1 MTKTTKDP
9 LVKISKRQNLALQYK
24 LLLTVGAILLSL
36 VLGGILLACLG
47 YNPIEFYTQM
57 LMGNFKNASYL
68 KLMVRALIPLLITS
82 LGVSLAFKM
91 RFWNIGAEGQFIVGA
106 IIAMTFSLLIGDS
119 LPSPL
124 GAIIVVLLGTLGGG
138 LYALFVAVLKVKF
151 NTNET
156 LMTLMLNYVAL
167 YIASYMLKTDF
178 FAIQGQ
184 GVPSFKVIAQSLWL
198 TEINLGKFS
207 FDTAVFIAVAL
218 VIILFVYFKQSKQGY
233 ELNVV
238 GDSPNTAKYAGM
250 KVKWIIVRTM
260 FLSGAIIGMAGALKL
275 CGSSAGHTFSANI
288 TGGVGWTSI
297 IVAWLAKLNP
307 IGIFI
312 ASLLMSILER
322 GCAFARSS
330 LGISES
336 MSDVLQGIILF
347 TVLASD
353 FFINY
358 KLAFR
363 KKRKAQPEAVTE
375 AASDDQTQDAQA
387 SDAIA
392 ETGGATEAASQEVVA
407 EKTQETASESAED
420 VKETSDEKDVVA
432 DEAQQAPQDIG
443 SASEEQKQTEAEETP
458 VVAPEADKIPSD
470 TAADAKDESA
480 SAEETGKTEDKKEEP
495 EKTVKKPAAKKTAAK
510 KPTAKS
516 AGTKTPGTSTEKTAS
531 DVKKTSDAKKSAKK
545 TPAASEKKPA
555 AKKTTV
561 KKTATTSADGVKKTA
576 TKKTVKNGKGGGN
589 NE

>member
-1 MTKTTKDP
+1 MTKTNKDP
-9 LVKISKRQNLALQYK
+9 LIKISKRQNLALGYK
-24 LLLTVGAILLSL
+24 LLLTIGAILLSL

-47 YNPIEFYTQM
+47 YNPVDFYVQM
-57 LMGNFKNASYL
+57 ILGNFKNSSYL
-68 KLMVRALIPLLITS
+68 KLMVRVLIPLLITS

-106 IIAMTFSLLIGDS
+106 LIAMTFSLLIGDS

-124 GAIIVVLLGTLGGG
+124 GAIIIVLLGTLGGG

-151 NTNET
+151 GTNET

-167 YIASYMLKTDF
+167 YIASYTLKTDF
-178 FAIQGQ
+178 YAVQGQ
-184 GVPSFKVIAQSLWL
+184 GVPAFKVIAESLWL
-198 TEINLGKFS
+198 TEINIGKFS
-207 FDTAVFIAVAL
+207 FDTALFVAVAL
-218 VIILFVYFKQSKQGY
+218 VVIMFVYFKQSKQGY

-322 GCAFARSS
+322 GCAFARTS

-358 KLAFR
+358 KVSFR
-363 KKRKAQPEAVTE
+363 KKIKETVAINDTS
-375 AASDDQTQDAQA
+375 SDT
-387 SDAIA
+387 IA
-392 ETGGATEAASQEVVA
+392 ETSPTEKDETASDTVEAEKSDLLNGIAEHSSTDRSEVSETLQEKSEEIDKKSSPSKAIPSSITVPPQGETNHPA
-407 EKTQETASESAED
+407 EKT
-420 VKETSDEKDVVA
+420 VNL
-432 DEAQQAPQDIG
+432 
-443 SASEEQKQTEAEETP
+443 SASEN
-458 VVAPEADKIPSD
+458 
-470 TAADAKDESA
+470 
-480 SAEETGKTEDKKEEP
+480 
-495 EKTVKKPAAKKTAAK
+495 
-510 KPTAKS
+510 
-516 AGTKTPGTSTEKTAS
+516 AGNIKNKTAS
-531 DVKKTSDAKKSAKK
+531 ANKNAKTAKTTESGKTAIKKSVSKTSSSGKTSIVKTVSKSRSVKNTVKKTSSAPKN
-545 TPAASEKKPA
+545 
-555 AKKTTV
+555 
-561 KKTATTSADGVKKTA
+561 
-576 TKKTVKNGKGGGN
+576 KNGKGGN
-589 NE
+589 KNE

>member
-1 MTKTTKDP
+1 MTKTNKDP
-9 LVKISKRQNLALQYK
+9 LIKISKRQNLALGYK
-24 LLLTVGAILLSL
+24 LLLTIGAILLSL

-47 YNPIEFYTQM
+47 YNPVDFYVQM
-57 LMGNFKNASYL
+57 ILGNFKNSSYL
-68 KLMVRALIPLLITS
+68 KLMVRVLIPLLITS

-106 IIAMTFSLLIGDS
+106 LIAMTFSLLIGDS

-124 GAIIVVLLGTLGGG
+124 GAIIIVLLGTLGGG

-151 NTNET
+151 GTNET

-167 YIASYMLKTDF
+167 YISSYTLKTDF
-178 FAIQGQ
+178 YAVQGQ
-184 GVPSFKVIAQSLWL
+184 GVPAFKVIAESLWL
-198 TEINLGKFS
+198 TEINIGKFS
-207 FDTAVFIAVAL
+207 FDTALFVAVAL
-218 VIILFVYFKQSKQGY
+218 VVIMFVYFKQSKQGY

-307 IGIFI
+307 IGILI
-312 ASLLMSILER
+312 ASLLMPILER
-322 GCAFARSS
+322 GCAFARTS

-358 KLAFR
+358 KVSFR
-363 KKRKAQPEAVTE
+363 KKIKETVAINDTS
-375 AASDDQTQDAQA
+375 SDT
-387 SDAIA
+387 IA
-392 ETGGATEAASQEVVA
+392 ETSPTEKDETASDTVEAEKSDLLNGIAEHSSTDRSEVSETLQEKSEEIDKKSSPSKAIPSNITVPPQGETNHPA
-407 EKTQETASESAED
+407 EKT
-420 VKETSDEKDVVA
+420 VNL
-432 DEAQQAPQDIG
+432 
-443 SASEEQKQTEAEETP
+443 SASEN
-458 VVAPEADKIPSD
+458 
-470 TAADAKDESA
+470 
-480 SAEETGKTEDKKEEP
+480 
-495 EKTVKKPAAKKTAAK
+495 
-510 KPTAKS
+510 
-516 AGTKTPGTSTEKTAS
+516 AGNIKNKTAS
-531 DVKKTSDAKKSAKK
+531 ANKNAKTAKTTESGKTAIKKPVSKTSSSGKTSIVKTVSKSRSVKNTVKKTSS
-545 TPAASEKKPA
+545 TPKN
-555 AKKTTV
+555 
-561 KKTATTSADGVKKTA
+561 
-576 TKKTVKNGKGGGN
+576 KNGKGGN
-589 NE
+589 KNE

>member
-1 MTKTTKDP
+1 MTKTNKDP
-9 LVKISKRQNLALQYK
+9 LIKISKRQNLALGYK
-24 LLLTVGAILLSL
+24 LLLTIGAILLSL

-47 YNPIEFYTQM
+47 YNPVDFYVQM
-57 LMGNFKNASYL
+57 ILGNFKNSSYL
-68 KLMVRALIPLLITS
+68 KLMVRVLIPLLITS

-106 IIAMTFSLLIGDS
+106 LIAMTFSLLIGDS

-124 GAIIVVLLGTLGGG
+124 GAIIIVLLGTLGGG

-151 NTNET
+151 GTNET

-167 YIASYMLKTDF
+167 YIASYTLKTDF
-178 FAIQGQ
+178 YAVQGQ
-184 GVPSFKVIAQSLWL
+184 GVPAFKVIAESLWL
-198 TEINLGKFS
+198 TEINIGKFS
-207 FDTAVFIAVAL
+207 FDTALFVAVAL
-218 VIILFVYFKQSKQGY
+218 VVIMFVYFKQSKQGY

-307 IGIFI
+307 IGILI

-322 GCAFARSS
+322 GCAFARTS

-358 KLAFR
+358 KVSFR
-363 KKRKAQPEAVTE
+363 KRIKETVAINDTS
-375 AASDDQTQDAQA
+375 SDT
-387 SDAIA
+387 IA
-392 ETGGATEAASQEVVA
+392 ETSPTEKDETASDTVEAEKSDLLNGIAEHSSTDISEISETLQEKSEEIDKKSSPSKAIPSNITVPPQDETNHPA
-407 EKTQETASESAED
+407 EKTENL
-420 VKETSDEKDVVA
+420 
-432 DEAQQAPQDIG
+432 
-443 SASEEQKQTEAEETP
+443 SASENAGNIKNKTTKANKN
-458 VVAPEADKIPSD
+458 AK
-470 TAADAKDESA
+470 TAKTTSNGKTAIKKSA
-480 SAEETGKTEDKKEEP
+480 SNTSSSGKTSIV
-495 EKTVKKPAAKKTAAK
+495 KTVS
-510 KPTAKS
+510 KS
-516 AGTKTPGTSTEKTAS
+516 RSVKNT
-531 DVKKTSDAKKSAKK
+531 VKKTSS
-545 TPAASEKKPA
+545 TPKN
-555 AKKTTV
+555 
-561 KKTATTSADGVKKTA
+561 
-576 TKKTVKNGKGGGN
+576 KNGKGGN
-589 NE
+589 KNE

>member
-1 MTKTTKDP
+1 MTKTNKDP
-9 LVKISKRQNLALQYK
+9 LIKISKRQNLALGYK
-24 LLLTVGAILLSL
+24 LLLTIGAILLSL

-47 YNPIEFYTQM
+47 YNPVDFYVQM
-57 LMGNFKNASYL
+57 ILGNFKNSSYL
-68 KLMVRALIPLLITS
+68 KLMVRVLIPLLITS

-106 IIAMTFSLLIGDS
+106 LIAMTFSLLIGDS

-124 GAIIVVLLGTLGGG
+124 GAIIIVLLGTLGGG

-151 NTNET
+151 GTNET

-167 YIASYMLKTDF
+167 YIASYTLKTDF
-178 FAIQGQ
+178 YAVQGQ
-184 GVPSFKVIAQSLWL
+184 GVPAFKVIAESLWL
-198 TEINLGKFS
+198 TEINIGKFS
-207 FDTAVFIAVAL
+207 FDTALFVAVAL
-218 VIILFVYFKQSKQGY
+218 VVIMFVYFKQSKQGY

-307 IGIFI
+307 IGILI

-322 GCAFARSS
+322 GCAFARTS

-358 KLAFR
+358 KVSFR
-363 KKRKAQPEAVTE
+363 KKIKETVAINDTSSDTIAETSPTE
-375 AASDDQTQDAQA
+375 KDETASDTVEAEK
-387 SDAIA
+387 SDLLNAIA
-392 ETGGATEAASQEVVA
+392 EQSSTDISEISETLQEKSEEIDKKSSPSKAIPSNITVPPQSETNHPA
-407 EKTQETASESAED
+407 EKTENL
-420 VKETSDEKDVVA
+420 
-432 DEAQQAPQDIG
+432 
-443 SASEEQKQTEAEETP
+443 SASENAGNIKNKTTKANKN
-458 VVAPEADKIPSD
+458 AK
-470 TAADAKDESA
+470 TAKTTSNGKTAIKKSA
-480 SAEETGKTEDKKEEP
+480 SNTSSSGKTSIV
-495 EKTVKKPAAKKTAAK
+495 KTVS
-510 KPTAKS
+510 KS
-516 AGTKTPGTSTEKTAS
+516 RSVKNT
-531 DVKKTSDAKKSAKK
+531 VKKTSS
-545 TPAASEKKPA
+545 TPKN
-555 AKKTTV
+555 
-561 KKTATTSADGVKKTA
+561 
-576 TKKTVKNGKGGGN
+576 KNGKGGN
-589 NE
+589 KNE

>member
-1 MTKTTKDP
+1 MTKTNKDP
-9 LVKISKRQNLALQYK
+9 LIKISKRQNLALRYK

-47 YNPIEFYTQM
+47 YNPVKFYTEM

-68 KLMVRALIPLLITS
+68 KLMIRALIPLLITS

-91 RFWNIGAEGQFIVGA
+91 RFWNIGGEGQFIIGA

-124 GAIIVVLLGTLGGG
+124 GAIVVVILGTLGGG
-138 LYALFVAVLKVKF
+138 LYALFVAVLKVRF

-178 FAIQGQ
+178 FALQGQ
-184 GVPSFKVIAQSLWL
+184 GVPSFKVIAESLWL
-198 TEINLGKFS
+198 TEINIGKFS
-207 FDTAVFIAVAL
+207 FDTALFIAVAL
-218 VIILFVYFKQSKQGY
+218 TIILFVYFRQSKQGY

-250 KVKWIIVRTM
+250 KVNKIVLRTM

-288 TGGVGWTSI
+288 SGGVGWTSI

-307 IGIFI
+307 VGIFV

-322 GCAFARSS
+322 GCSFARTS
-330 LGISES
+330 LGISDA

-358 KLAFR
+358 KVSFR
-363 KKRKAQPEAVTE
+363 KKVKDAVTAQASGDAADDDKNASVTAVQIDDGIQTDSQTMTQSTDVVSDIPAGESTTDISASENPVEANQERPSADDDNVTE
-375 AASDDQTQDAQA
+375 ATTNVSSD
-387 SDAIA
+387 
-392 ETGGATEAASQEVVA
+392 
-407 EKTQETASESAED
+407 ETAQSISEKA
-420 VKETSDEKDVVA
+420 KT
-432 DEAQQAPQDIG
+432 DEAVV
-443 SASEEQKQTEAEETP
+443 EN
-458 VVAPEADKIPSD
+458 VAPEAVNSVEEKAATTKKTTAKKADNAAKTSRSKKSD
-470 TAADAKDESA
+470 D
-480 SAEETGKTEDKKEEP
+480 
-495 EKTVKKPAAKKTAAK
+495 KKTASPKSAKSPAK
-510 KPTAKS
+510 KAETDVKAAASKPS
-516 AGTKTPGTSTEKTAS
+516 TKKTAS
-531 DVKKTSDAKKSAKK
+531 SANKTKS
-545 TPAASEKKPA
+545 TQ
-555 AKKTTV
+555 
-561 KKTATTSADGVKKTA
+561 
-576 TKKTVKNGKGGGN
+576 TKKNGKGGN
-589 NE
+589 DNE

>member
-1 MTKTTKDP
+1 MTKTNKDP
-9 LVKISKRQNLALQYK
+9 LIKISKRQNLALRYK

-47 YNPIEFYTQM
+47 YNPVKFYTEM

-68 KLMVRALIPLLITS
+68 KLMIRALIPLLITS

-91 RFWNIGAEGQFIVGA
+91 RFWNIGGEGQFIIGA

-124 GAIIVVLLGTLGGG
+124 GAIVVVILGTLGGG
-138 LYALFVAVLKVKF
+138 LYALFVAVLKVRF

-178 FAIQGQ
+178 FALQGQ
-184 GVPSFKVIAQSLWL
+184 GVPSFKVIAESLWL
-198 TEINLGKFS
+198 TEINIGKFS
-207 FDTAVFIAVAL
+207 FDTALFIAVAL
-218 VIILFVYFKQSKQGY
+218 TIILFVYFRQSKQGY

-250 KVKWIIVRTM
+250 KVNKIVLRTM

-288 TGGVGWTSI
+288 SGGVGWTSI

-307 IGIFI
+307 VGIFV

-322 GCAFARSS
+322 GCSFARTS
-330 LGISES
+330 LGISDA

-358 KLAFR
+358 KVSFR
-363 KKRKAQPEAVTE
+363 KKVKDAVTAQASGDAADDDKNASVTAVQIDDGIQTDSQTMTQSTDVASDIPAGESTTDISASENPVEANQERPSADDDNVTE
-375 AASDDQTQDAQA
+375 ATTNVS
-387 SDAIA
+387 S
-392 ETGGATEAASQEVVA
+392 G
-407 EKTQETASESAED
+407 ETAQSISEKAKTE
-420 VKETSDEKDVVA
+420 EAVV
-432 DEAQQAPQDIG
+432 EN
-443 SASEEQKQTEAEETP
+443 
-458 VVAPEADKIPSD
+458 VAPEAVNSVEEKAATTKKT
-470 TAADAKDESA
+470 TAKKADNAAKTSR
-480 SAEETGKTEDKKEEP
+480 S
-495 EKTVKKPAAKKTAAK
+495 KKPDDKKTAS
-510 KPTAKS
+510 P
-516 AGTKTPGTSTEKTAS
+516 
-531 DVKKTSDAKKSAKK
+531 KSAKSPAK
-545 TPAASEKKPA
+545 KAETDVKAAASKP
-555 AKKTTV
+555 
-561 KKTATTSADGVKKTA
+561 A
-576 TKKTVKNGKGGGN
+576 TKKTASSANKTKSTQTKKNGKGGN
-589 NE
+589 DNE

>member
-1 MTKTTKDP
+1 MTKTNKDP
-9 LVKISKRQNLALQYK
+9 LIKISKRQNLALGYK
-24 LLLTVGAILLSL
+24 LLLTIGAILLSL

-47 YNPIEFYTQM
+47 YNPVDFYIQM
-57 LMGNFKNASYL
+57 ILGNFKNSSYL
-68 KLMVRALIPLLITS
+68 KLMVRVLIPLLITS

-106 IIAMTFSLLIGDS
+106 LIAMTFSLLIGDS

-124 GAIIVVLLGTLGGG
+124 GAIIIVLLGTLGGG

-151 NTNET
+151 GTNET

-167 YIASYMLKTDF
+167 YIASYTLKTDF
-178 FAIQGQ
+178 YAVQGQ
-184 GVPSFKVIAQSLWL
+184 GVPAFKVIAESLWL
-198 TEINLGKFS
+198 TEINIGKFS
-207 FDTAVFIAVAL
+207 FDTALFVAVAL
-218 VIILFVYFKQSKQGY
+218 VVITFVYFKQSKQGY

-307 IGIFI
+307 IGILI

-322 GCAFARSS
+322 GCAFARTS

-358 KLAFR
+358 KVSFR
-363 KKRKAQPEAVTE
+363 KKIKETVAINDTSSDTIAETSPTE
-375 AASDDQTQDAQA
+375 KDETASDTVEAEK
-387 SDAIA
+387 SDLLNAIA
-392 ETGGATEAASQEVVA
+392 EQSSTDISEISETLQEKSEEIDKKFSPSEATPSNITVPPQDETNHPT
-407 EKTQETASESAED
+407 EKTENL
-420 VKETSDEKDVVA
+420 
-432 DEAQQAPQDIG
+432 
-443 SASEEQKQTEAEETP
+443 SASEN
-458 VVAPEADKIPSD
+458 
-470 TAADAKDESA
+470 
-480 SAEETGKTEDKKEEP
+480 
-495 EKTVKKPAAKKTAAK
+495 
-510 KPTAKS
+510 
-516 AGTKTPGTSTEKTAS
+516 AGNIKNKTAS
-531 DVKKTSDAKKSAKK
+531 ANKNAKTAKTTSNGKTAIKKSVSKTSSSGKTSTAKTVSKSRSVKNTVKKTSGSPKN
-545 TPAASEKKPA
+545 
-555 AKKTTV
+555 
-561 KKTATTSADGVKKTA
+561 
-576 TKKTVKNGKGGGN
+576 KNGKGGN
-589 NE
+589 KNE

>member
-1 MTKTTKDP
+1 MTKTNKDP
-9 LVKISKRQNLALQYK
+9 LIKISKRQNLALGYK
-24 LLLTVGAILLSL
+24 LLLTIGAILLSL

-47 YNPIEFYTQM
+47 YNPVDFYVQM
-57 LMGNFKNASYL
+57 ILGNFKNSSYL
-68 KLMVRALIPLLITS
+68 KLMVRVLIPLLITS

-106 IIAMTFSLLIGDS
+106 LIAMTFSLLIGDS

-124 GAIIVVLLGTLGGG
+124 GAIIIVLLGTLGGG

-151 NTNET
+151 GTNET

-167 YIASYMLKTDF
+167 YIASYTLKTDF
-178 FAIQGQ
+178 YAVQGQ
-184 GVPSFKVIAQSLWL
+184 GVPAFKVIAESLWL
-198 TEINLGKFS
+198 TEINIGKFS
-207 FDTAVFIAVAL
+207 FDTALFVAVAL
-218 VIILFVYFKQSKQGY
+218 VVIMFVYFKQSKQGY

-307 IGIFI
+307 IGILI

-322 GCAFARSS
+322 GCAFARTS

-358 KLAFR
+358 KVSFR
-363 KKRKAQPEAVTE
+363 KKIKETVAINDTS
-375 AASDDQTQDAQA
+375 SDT
-387 SDAIA
+387 IA
-392 ETGGATEAASQEVVA
+392 ETSPTEKDETASDTVEAEKSDLLNGIAEHSSTDISEISETLQEKSEEIDKKSSPSKAIPSNITVPPQDETNHTA
-407 EKTQETASESAED
+407 EKT
-420 VKETSDEKDVVA
+420 VNL
-432 DEAQQAPQDIG
+432 
-443 SASEEQKQTEAEETP
+443 SASENAGNIKNKTTNANKN
-458 VVAPEADKIPSD
+458 AK
-470 TAADAKDESA
+470 TAKTTSNGKTAIKKSA
-480 SAEETGKTEDKKEEP
+480 SKTSSSGKTSIV
-495 EKTVKKPAAKKTAAK
+495 KTVS
-510 KPTAKS
+510 KS
-516 AGTKTPGTSTEKTAS
+516 RSVKNT
-531 DVKKTSDAKKSAKK
+531 VKKTSS
-545 TPAASEKKPA
+545 TPKN
-555 AKKTTV
+555 
-561 KKTATTSADGVKKTA
+561 
-576 TKKTVKNGKGGGN
+576 KNGKGGN
-589 NE
+589 KNE

>member
-1 MTKTTKDP
+1 MTKTNKDP
-9 LVKISKRQNLALQYK
+9 LIKISKRQNLALGYK
-24 LLLTVGAILLSL
+24 LLLTIGAILLSL

-47 YNPIEFYTQM
+47 YNPVDFYVQM
-57 LMGNFKNASYL
+57 ILGNFKNSSYL
-68 KLMVRALIPLLITS
+68 KLMVRVLIPLLITS

-106 IIAMTFSLLIGDS
+106 LIAMTFSLLIGDS

-124 GAIIVVLLGTLGGG
+124 GAIIIVLLGTLGGG

-151 NTNET
+151 GTNET

-167 YIASYMLKTDF
+167 YIASYTLKTDF
-178 FAIQGQ
+178 YAVQGQ
-184 GVPSFKVIAQSLWL
+184 GVPAFKVIAESLWL
-198 TEINLGKFS
+198 TEINIGKFS
-207 FDTAVFIAVAL
+207 FDTALFVAVAL
-218 VIILFVYFKQSKQGY
+218 VVIMFVYFKQSKQGY

-307 IGIFI
+307 IGILI

-322 GCAFARSS
+322 GCAFARTS

-358 KLAFR
+358 KVSFR
-363 KKRKAQPEAVTE
+363 KKIKETVAINDTS
-375 AASDDQTQDAQA
+375 SDT
-387 SDAIA
+387 IA
-392 ETGGATEAASQEVVA
+392 ETSPTEKDETASDTVEAEKSDLLNGIAEHSSTDRSEVSETLQEKSEEIDKKSSPSKAIPSNITVPPQGETNHPA
-407 EKTQETASESAED
+407 EKT
-420 VKETSDEKDVVA
+420 VNL
-432 DEAQQAPQDIG
+432 
-443 SASEEQKQTEAEETP
+443 SASEN
-458 VVAPEADKIPSD
+458 
-470 TAADAKDESA
+470 
-480 SAEETGKTEDKKEEP
+480 
-495 EKTVKKPAAKKTAAK
+495 
-510 KPTAKS
+510 
-516 AGTKTPGTSTEKTAS
+516 AGNIKNKTAS
-531 DVKKTSDAKKSAKK
+531 ANKNAKTAKTTESGKTAIKKSVSKTSSSGKTSIVKTVSKSRSVKNTVKKTSS
-545 TPAASEKKPA
+545 TPKN
-555 AKKTTV
+555 
-561 KKTATTSADGVKKTA
+561 
-576 TKKTVKNGKGGGN
+576 KNGKGGN
-589 NE
+589 KNE

>member
-1 MTKTTKDP
+1 MTKTNKDP
-9 LVKISKRQNLALQYK
+9 LIKISKRQNLALRYK

-47 YNPIEFYTQM
+47 YNPVKFYTEM

-68 KLMVRALIPLLITS
+68 KLMIRALIPLLITS

-91 RFWNIGAEGQFIVGA
+91 RFWNIGGEGQFIIGA

-124 GAIIVVLLGTLGGG
+124 GAIVVVILGTLGGG
-138 LYALFVAVLKVKF
+138 LYALFVAVLKVRF

-178 FAIQGQ
+178 FALQGQ
-184 GVPSFKVIAQSLWL
+184 GVPSFKVIAESLWL
-198 TEINLGKFS
+198 TEINIGKFS
-207 FDTAVFIAVAL
+207 FDTALFIAVAL
-218 VIILFVYFKQSKQGY
+218 TIILFVYFRQSKQGY

-250 KVKWIIVRTM
+250 KVNKIVLRTM

-288 TGGVGWTSI
+288 SGGVGWTSI

-307 IGIFI
+307 VGIFV

-322 GCAFARSS
+322 GCSFARTS
-330 LGISES
+330 LGISDA

-358 KLAFR
+358 KVSFR
-363 KKRKAQPEAVTE
+363 KKVKDAVTAQASGDAADDDKNASVTAVQIDDGIQTDSQTMTQSTDVASDIPAGESTTDISASENPVEANQERPSADDDNVTE
-375 AASDDQTQDAQA
+375 ATTNVS
-387 SDAIA
+387 S
-392 ETGGATEAASQEVVA
+392 G
-407 EKTQETASESAED
+407 ETAQSISEKAKTE
-420 VKETSDEKDVVA
+420 EAVV
-432 DEAQQAPQDIG
+432 EN
-443 SASEEQKQTEAEETP
+443 
-458 VVAPEADKIPSD
+458 VAPEAVNSVEEKAATKKKT
-470 TAADAKDESA
+470 TAKKAGNAAKTSR
-480 SAEETGKTEDKKEEP
+480 S
-495 EKTVKKPAAKKTAAK
+495 KKPDNKKTAS
-510 KPTAKS
+510 P
-516 AGTKTPGTSTEKTAS
+516 
-531 DVKKTSDAKKSAKK
+531 KSAKSPAK
-545 TPAASEKKPA
+545 KAETDVKAAASKP
-555 AKKTTV
+555 
-561 KKTATTSADGVKKTA
+561 A
-576 TKKTVKNGKGGGN
+576 TKKTASSANKTKSTQTKKNGKGGN
-589 NE
+589 DNE

>member
-1 MTKTTKDP
+1 MTKTNKDP
-9 LVKISKRQNLALQYK
+9 LIKISKRQNLALGYK
-24 LLLTVGAILLSL
+24 LLLTIGAILLSL

-47 YNPIEFYTQM
+47 YNPVDFYVQM
-57 LMGNFKNASYL
+57 ILGNFKNSSYL
-68 KLMVRALIPLLITS
+68 KLMVRVLIPLLITS

-106 IIAMTFSLLIGDS
+106 LIAMTFSLLIGDS

-124 GAIIVVLLGTLGGG
+124 GAIIIVLLGTLGGG

-151 NTNET
+151 GTNET

-167 YIASYMLKTDF
+167 YIASYTLKTDF
-178 FAIQGQ
+178 YAVQGQ
-184 GVPSFKVIAQSLWL
+184 GVPAFKVIAESLWL
-198 TEINLGKFS
+198 TEINIGKFS
-207 FDTAVFIAVAL
+207 FDTALFVAVAL
-218 VIILFVYFKQSKQGY
+218 VVIMFVYFKQSKQGY

-307 IGIFI
+307 IGILI

-322 GCAFARSS
+322 GCAFARTS

-358 KLAFR
+358 KVSFR
-363 KKRKAQPEAVTE
+363 KKIKETVAINDTS
-375 AASDDQTQDAQA
+375 SDT
-387 SDAIA
+387 IA
-392 ETGGATEAASQEVVA
+392 ETSPTEKDETASDTVEAEKSDLLNGIAEHSSTDRSEVSETLQEKSEEIDKKSSPSKATPSNITVPPQDETNHTA
-407 EKTQETASESAED
+407 EKTENL
-420 VKETSDEKDVVA
+420 
-432 DEAQQAPQDIG
+432 
-443 SASEEQKQTEAEETP
+443 SASENAGNIKNKTTNANKNAKAAKTTSNG
-458 VVAPEADKIPSD
+458 K
-470 TAADAKDESA
+470 TAIKKSA
-480 SAEETGKTEDKKEEP
+480 SKTSSSGKTSIV
-495 EKTVKKPAAKKTAAK
+495 KTVS
-510 KPTAKS
+510 KS
-516 AGTKTPGTSTEKTAS
+516 RSVKNT
-531 DVKKTSDAKKSAKK
+531 VKKTSS
-545 TPAASEKKPA
+545 TPKN
-555 AKKTTV
+555 
-561 KKTATTSADGVKKTA
+561 
-576 TKKTVKNGKGGGN
+576 KNGKGGN
-589 NE
+589 KNE

>member
-1 MTKTTKDP
+1 MTKTNKDP
-9 LVKISKRQNLALQYK
+9 LIKISKRQNLALRYK

-47 YNPIEFYTQM
+47 YNPVKFYTEM

-68 KLMVRALIPLLITS
+68 KLMIRALIPLLITS

-91 RFWNIGAEGQFIVGA
+91 RFWNIGGEGQFIIGA

-124 GAIIVVLLGTLGGG
+124 GAIVVVILGTLGGG
-138 LYALFVAVLKVKF
+138 LYALFVAVLKVRF

-178 FAIQGQ
+178 FALQGQ
-184 GVPSFKVIAQSLWL
+184 GVPSFKVIAESLWL
-198 TEINLGKFS
+198 TEINIGKFS
-207 FDTAVFIAVAL
+207 FDTALFIAVAL
-218 VIILFVYFKQSKQGY
+218 TIILFVYFRQSKQGY

-238 GDSPNTAKYAGM
+238 GDSTNTAKYAGM
-250 KVKWIIVRTM
+250 KVNKIVLRTM

-288 TGGVGWTSI
+288 SGGVGWTSI

-307 IGIFI
+307 VGIFV

-322 GCAFARSS
+322 GCSFARTS
-330 LGISES
+330 LGISDA

-358 KLAFR
+358 KVSFR
-363 KKRKAQPEAVTE
+363 KKVKDAVTAQASGDAADDDKNASVTAVQIDNGIQTDSQTMTQSTDVVSDIPAGESTTDISASENPVEANQERPSADDNNVTE
-375 AASDDQTQDAQA
+375 ATTNVS
-387 SDAIA
+387 S
-392 ETGGATEAASQEVVA
+392 G
-407 EKTQETASESAED
+407 ETAQSISEKAKTE
-420 VKETSDEKDVVA
+420 EAVV
-432 DEAQQAPQDIG
+432 EN
-443 SASEEQKQTEAEETP
+443 
-458 VVAPEADKIPSD
+458 VAPEAVNSVEEKAATTKKT
-470 TAADAKDESA
+470 TAKKAGNAAKTSR
-480 SAEETGKTEDKKEEP
+480 S
-495 EKTVKKPAAKKTAAK
+495 KKPDDKKTAS
-510 KPTAKS
+510 P
-516 AGTKTPGTSTEKTAS
+516 
-531 DVKKTSDAKKSAKK
+531 KSAKSPAK
-545 TPAASEKKPA
+545 KAETDVKAAASKP
-555 AKKTTV
+555 
-561 KKTATTSADGVKKTA
+561 A
-576 TKKTVKNGKGGGN
+576 TKKTASSANKTKSTQTKKNGKGGN
-589 NE
+589 DNE

>member
-1 MTKTTKDP
+1 MTKTNKDP
-9 LVKISKRQNLALQYK
+9 LIKISKRQNLALRYK

-47 YNPIEFYTQM
+47 YNPVKFYTEM

-68 KLMVRALIPLLITS
+68 KLMIRALIPLLITS

-91 RFWNIGAEGQFIVGA
+91 RFWNIGAEGQFIIGA

-124 GAIIVVLLGTLGGG
+124 GAIVVVILGTLGGG

-184 GVPSFKVIAQSLWL
+184 GVPAFKVIAESLWL
-198 TEINLGKFS
+198 TEINIGKFS
-207 FDTAVFIAVAL
+207 FDTALFIAVAL
-218 VIILFVYFKQSKQGY
+218 TIILFVYFRQSKQGY

-250 KVKWIIVRTM
+250 KVNKIIVRTM

-307 IGIFI
+307 VGIFV

-322 GCAFARSS
+322 GCSFARTS
-330 LGISES
+330 LGISDA

-358 KLAFR
+358 KVSFR
-363 KKRKAQPEAVTE
+363 KKVAAAAQPEGAGSDAKVTEDKTPGEDLKGPSETTDVLIPDVAVTAVSGEPVPAVSEEPSSE
-375 AASDDQTQDAQA
+375 AVEAPLSGEDTAEDSIGGEGQA
-387 SDAIA
+387 
-392 ETGGATEAASQEVVA
+392 
-407 EKTQETASESAED
+407 ESAEAG
-420 VKETSDEKDVVA
+420 KAEETIPSTDNDKA
-432 DEAQQAPQDIG
+432 
-443 SASEEQKQTEAEETP
+443 EAEETQP
-458 VVAPEADKIPSD
+458 VVQNAAPEADKPSD
-470 TAADAKDESA
+470 E
-480 SAEETGKTEDKKEEP
+480 
-495 EKTVKKPAAKKTAAK
+495 KPAPKNALPG
-510 KPTAKS
+510 PT
-516 AGTKTPGTSTEKTAS
+516 PQ
-531 DVKKTSDAKKSAKK
+531 
-545 TPAASEKKPA
+545 KPA
-555 AKKTTV
+555 RQKSQRRIQPLQRKRRRQ
-561 KKTATTSADGVKKTA
+561 TSLQKRKQSLRQRL
-576 TKKTVKNGKGGGN
+576 
-589 NE
+589 

>member
-1 MTKTTKDP
+1 MTKTNKDP
-9 LVKISKRQNLALQYK
+9 LIKISKRQNLALGYK
-24 LLLTVGAILLSL
+24 LLLTIGAILLSL

-47 YNPIEFYTQM
+47 YNPVDFYVQM
-57 LMGNFKNASYL
+57 ILGNFKNASYL
-68 KLMVRALIPLLITS
+68 KLMVRVLIPLLITS

-106 IIAMTFSLLIGDS
+106 LIAMTFSLLIGDS

-124 GAIIVVLLGTLGGG
+124 GAIIIVLLGTLGGG

-151 NTNET
+151 GTNET

-167 YIASYMLKTDF
+167 YIASYTLKTDF
-178 FAIQGQ
+178 YAVQGQ
-184 GVPSFKVIAQSLWL
+184 GVPAFKVIAESLWL
-198 TEINLGKFS
+198 TEINIGKFS
-207 FDTAVFIAVAL
+207 FDTALFVAVAL
-218 VIILFVYFKQSKQGY
+218 VVIMFVYFKQSKQGY

-307 IGIFI
+307 IGILI

-322 GCAFARSS
+322 GCAFARTS

-358 KLAFR
+358 KVSFR
-363 KKRKAQPEAVTE
+363 KKIKETVAINDTS
-375 AASDDQTQDAQA
+375 SDT
-387 SDAIA
+387 IA
-392 ETGGATEAASQEVVA
+392 ETSPTEKDETASDTVEAEKSDLLNGIAEHSSTDRSEVSETLQEKSEEIDKKSSPSKAIPSSITVPPQGETNHPA
-407 EKTQETASESAED
+407 EKT
-420 VKETSDEKDVVA
+420 VNL
-432 DEAQQAPQDIG
+432 
-443 SASEEQKQTEAEETP
+443 SASEN
-458 VVAPEADKIPSD
+458 
-470 TAADAKDESA
+470 
-480 SAEETGKTEDKKEEP
+480 
-495 EKTVKKPAAKKTAAK
+495 
-510 KPTAKS
+510 
-516 AGTKTPGTSTEKTAS
+516 AGNIKNKTAS
-531 DVKKTSDAKKSAKK
+531 ANKNAKTAKTTESGKTAIKKSVSKTSSSGKTSIVKTVSKSRSVKNTVKKTSS
-545 TPAASEKKPA
+545 TPKN
-555 AKKTTV
+555 
-561 KKTATTSADGVKKTA
+561 
-576 TKKTVKNGKGGGN
+576 KNGKGGN
-589 NE
+589 KNE

>member
-1 MTKTTKDP
+1 MTKTNKDP
-9 LVKISKRQNLALQYK
+9 LIKISKRQNLALGYK
-24 LLLTVGAILLSL
+24 LLLTIGAILLSL

-47 YNPIEFYTQM
+47 YNPVDFYVQM
-57 LMGNFKNASYL
+57 ILGNFKNSSYL
-68 KLMVRALIPLLITS
+68 KLMVRVLIPLLITS

-106 IIAMTFSLLIGDS
+106 LIAMTFSLLIGDS

-124 GAIIVVLLGTLGGG
+124 GAIIIVLLGTLGGG

-151 NTNET
+151 GTNET

-167 YIASYMLKTDF
+167 YIASYTLKTDF
-178 FAIQGQ
+178 YAVQGQ
-184 GVPSFKVIAQSLWL
+184 GVPAFKVIAESLWL
-198 TEINLGKFS
+198 TEINIGKFS
-207 FDTAVFIAVAL
+207 FDTALFVAVAL
-218 VIILFVYFKQSKQGY
+218 VVIMFVYFKQSKQGY

-322 GCAFARSS
+322 GCAFARTS

-358 KLAFR
+358 KVSFR
-363 KKRKAQPEAVTE
+363 KKIKETVAINDTS
-375 AASDDQTQDAQA
+375 SDT
-387 SDAIA
+387 IA
-392 ETGGATEAASQEVVA
+392 ETSPTEKDETASDTVEAEKSDLLNGIAEHSSTDRSEVSETLQEKSEEIDKKSSPSKAIPSNITVPPQGETNHPA
-407 EKTQETASESAED
+407 EKT
-420 VKETSDEKDVVA
+420 VNL
-432 DEAQQAPQDIG
+432 
-443 SASEEQKQTEAEETP
+443 SASEN
-458 VVAPEADKIPSD
+458 
-470 TAADAKDESA
+470 
-480 SAEETGKTEDKKEEP
+480 
-495 EKTVKKPAAKKTAAK
+495 
-510 KPTAKS
+510 
-516 AGTKTPGTSTEKTAS
+516 AGNIKNKTAS
-531 DVKKTSDAKKSAKK
+531 ANKNAKTAKTTESGKTAIKKSVSKTSSSGKTSIVKTVSKSRSVKNTVKKTSSAPKN
-545 TPAASEKKPA
+545 
-555 AKKTTV
+555 
-561 KKTATTSADGVKKTA
+561 
-576 TKKTVKNGKGGGN
+576 KNGKGGN
-589 NE
+589 KNE

>member
-1 MTKTTKDP
+1 MTKTNKDP
-9 LVKISKRQNLALQYK
+9 LIKISKRQNLALRYK

-47 YNPIEFYTQM
+47 YNPVKFYTEM

-68 KLMVRALIPLLITS
+68 KLMIRALIPLLITS

-91 RFWNIGAEGQFIVGA
+91 RFWNIGGEGQFIIGA

-124 GAIIVVLLGTLGGG
+124 GAIVVVILGTLGGG
-138 LYALFVAVLKVKF
+138 LYALFVAVLKVRF

-178 FAIQGQ
+178 FALQGQ
-184 GVPSFKVIAQSLWL
+184 GVPSFKVIAESLWL
-198 TEINLGKFS
+198 TEINIGKFS
-207 FDTAVFIAVAL
+207 FDTALFIAVAL
-218 VIILFVYFKQSKQGY
+218 TIILFVYFRQSKQGY

-250 KVKWIIVRTM
+250 KVNKIVLRTM

-288 TGGVGWTSI
+288 SGGVGWTSI

-307 IGIFI
+307 VGIFV

-322 GCAFARSS
+322 GCSFARTS
-330 LGISES
+330 LGISDA

-358 KLAFR
+358 KVSFR
-363 KKRKAQPEAVTE
+363 KKVKDAVTAQASGDAADDDKNASVTAVQIDDGIQTDSQTMTQSTDVASDIPAGESTTDISASENPVEANQERPSADDDNVTE
-375 AASDDQTQDAQA
+375 ATTNVS
-387 SDAIA
+387 S
-392 ETGGATEAASQEVVA
+392 G
-407 EKTQETASESAED
+407 ETAQSISEKAKTE
-420 VKETSDEKDVVA
+420 EAVV
-432 DEAQQAPQDIG
+432 EN
-443 SASEEQKQTEAEETP
+443 
-458 VVAPEADKIPSD
+458 VAPEAVNSVEEKAATTKKT
-470 TAADAKDESA
+470 TAKKADNAAKTSR
-480 SAEETGKTEDKKEEP
+480 S
-495 EKTVKKPAAKKTAAK
+495 KKPDDKKTASPKSAKSPAK
-510 KPTAKS
+510 KAETDVKAAASKPS
-516 AGTKTPGTSTEKTAS
+516 TKKTAS
-531 DVKKTSDAKKSAKK
+531 SANKTKS
-545 TPAASEKKPA
+545 TQ
-555 AKKTTV
+555 
-561 KKTATTSADGVKKTA
+561 
-576 TKKTVKNGKGGGN
+576 TKKNGKGGN
-589 NE
+589 DNE

>member
-1 MTKTTKDP
+1 MTKTNKDP
-9 LVKISKRQNLALQYK
+9 LIKISKRQNLALRYK

-47 YNPIEFYTQM
+47 YNPVKFYTEM

-68 KLMVRALIPLLITS
+68 KLMIRALIPLLITS

-91 RFWNIGAEGQFIVGA
+91 RFWNIGGEGQFIIGA

-124 GAIIVVLLGTLGGG
+124 GAIVVVILGTLGGG
-138 LYALFVAVLKVKF
+138 LYALFVAVLKVRF

-178 FAIQGQ
+178 FALQGQ
-184 GVPSFKVIAQSLWL
+184 GVPSFKVIAESLWL
-198 TEINLGKFS
+198 TEINIGKFS
-207 FDTAVFIAVAL
+207 FDTALFIAVAL
-218 VIILFVYFKQSKQGY
+218 TIILFVYFRQSKQGY

-250 KVKWIIVRTM
+250 KVNKIVLRTM

-288 TGGVGWTSI
+288 SGGVGWTSI

-307 IGIFI
+307 VGIFV

-322 GCAFARSS
+322 GCSFARTS
-330 LGISES
+330 LGISDA

-358 KLAFR
+358 KVSFR
-363 KKRKAQPEAVTE
+363 KKVKDAVTAQASGDAADDDKNASVTAVQIDDGIQTDSQTMTQSTDVASDIPAGESTTDISASEDPVEANQESPSADDDNVTE
-375 AASDDQTQDAQA
+375 ATANVPS
-387 SDAIA
+387 
-392 ETGGATEAASQEVVA
+392 G
-407 EKTQETASESAED
+407 ETAQSISEKAKTE
-420 VKETSDEKDVVA
+420 EAVV
-432 DEAQQAPQDIG
+432 EN
-443 SASEEQKQTEAEETP
+443 
-458 VVAPEADKIPSD
+458 VAPEAVNSVEEKAATTKKTSAKKADNAAKTSRSKKSD
-470 TAADAKDESA
+470 D
-480 SAEETGKTEDKKEEP
+480 
-495 EKTVKKPAAKKTAAK
+495 KKTAS
-510 KPTAKS
+510 P
-516 AGTKTPGTSTEKTAS
+516 
-531 DVKKTSDAKKSAKK
+531 KSAKS
-545 TPAASEKKPA
+545 P
-555 AKKTTV
+555 AKKVETDV
-561 KKTATTSADGVKKTA
+561 KAIASKPA
-576 TKKTVKNGKGGGN
+576 TKKTASSANKTKSTQTKKNGKGGNN

>member
-1 MTKTTKDP
+1 MTKTNKDP
-9 LVKISKRQNLALQYK
+9 LIKISKRQNLALGYK
-24 LLLTVGAILLSL
+24 LLLTIGAILLSL

-47 YNPIEFYTQM
+47 YNPVDFYVQM
-57 LMGNFKNASYL
+57 ILGNFKNSSYL
-68 KLMVRALIPLLITS
+68 KLMVRVLIPLLITS

-106 IIAMTFSLLIGDS
+106 LIAMTFSLLIGDS

-124 GAIIVVLLGTLGGG
+124 GSIIIVLLGTLGGG

-151 NTNET
+151 GTNET

-167 YIASYMLKTDF
+167 YIASYTLKTDF
-178 FAIQGQ
+178 YAVQGQ
-184 GVPSFKVIAQSLWL
+184 GVPAFKVIAESLWL
-198 TEINLGKFS
+198 TEINIGKFS
-207 FDTAVFIAVAL
+207 FDTALFVAVAL
-218 VIILFVYFKQSKQGY
+218 VVIMFVYFKQSKQGY

-307 IGIFI
+307 IGILI

-322 GCAFARSS
+322 GCAFARTS

-358 KLAFR
+358 KVSFR
-363 KKRKAQPEAVTE
+363 KKIKETVAINDTS
-375 AASDDQTQDAQA
+375 SDT
-387 SDAIA
+387 IA
-392 ETGGATEAASQEVVA
+392 ETSPTEKDETASDTVEAEKSDLLNGIAEHSSTDRSEVSETLQEKSEEIDKKSSPSKAIPSNITVPPQGETNHPA
-407 EKTQETASESAED
+407 EKT
-420 VKETSDEKDVVA
+420 VNL
-432 DEAQQAPQDIG
+432 
-443 SASEEQKQTEAEETP
+443 SASENAGNIKNKTANANKNAKTAKTTE
-458 VVAPEADKIPSD
+458 S
-470 TAADAKDESA
+470 
-480 SAEETGKTEDKKEEP
+480 GKTAIKKSVSKTSSSGKTSIV
-495 EKTVKKPAAKKTAAK
+495 KTVS
-510 KPTAKS
+510 KS
-516 AGTKTPGTSTEKTAS
+516 RSVKNT
-531 DVKKTSDAKKSAKK
+531 VKKTSSTQKN
-545 TPAASEKKPA
+545 
-555 AKKTTV
+555 
-561 KKTATTSADGVKKTA
+561 
-576 TKKTVKNGKGGGN
+576 KNGKGGN
-589 NE
+589 KNE

>member
-1 MTKTTKDP
+1 MTKTNKDP
-9 LVKISKRQNLALQYK
+9 LIKISKRQNLALGYK
-24 LLLTVGAILLSL
+24 LLLTIGAILLSL

-47 YNPIEFYTQM
+47 YNPVDFYVQM
-57 LMGNFKNASYL
+57 ILGNFKNSSYL
-68 KLMVRALIPLLITS
+68 KLMVRVLIPLLITS

-106 IIAMTFSLLIGDS
+106 LIAMTFSLLIGDS

-124 GAIIVVLLGTLGGG
+124 GAIIIVLLGTLGGG

-151 NTNET
+151 GTNET

-167 YIASYMLKTDF
+167 YIASYTLKTDF
-178 FAIQGQ
+178 YAVQGQ
-184 GVPSFKVIAQSLWL
+184 GVPAFKVIAESLWL
-198 TEINLGKFS
+198 TEINIGKFS
-207 FDTAVFIAVAL
+207 FDTALFVAVAL
-218 VIILFVYFKQSKQGY
+218 VVIMFVYFKQSKQGY

-307 IGIFI
+307 IGILI

-322 GCAFARSS
+322 GCAFARTS

-358 KLAFR
+358 KVSFR
-363 KKRKAQPEAVTE
+363 KKIKETVAINDTSSDTITE
-375 AASDDQTQDAQA
+375 TSPTEKDETASDTVEAEK
-387 SDAIA
+387 SDLLNGIA
-392 ETGGATEAASQEVVA
+392 EHSSTDRSEVSETLQEKSEEIDKKSSPSKAIPSNITVPPQGETNHPA
-407 EKTQETASESAED
+407 EKT
-420 VKETSDEKDVVA
+420 VNL
-432 DEAQQAPQDIG
+432 
-443 SASEEQKQTEAEETP
+443 SASEN
-458 VVAPEADKIPSD
+458 
-470 TAADAKDESA
+470 
-480 SAEETGKTEDKKEEP
+480 
-495 EKTVKKPAAKKTAAK
+495 
-510 KPTAKS
+510 
-516 AGTKTPGTSTEKTAS
+516 AGNIKNKTAS
-531 DVKKTSDAKKSAKK
+531 ANKNAKTAKTTESGKTAIKKSVSKTSSSGKTSIVKTVSKSRSVKNTVKKTSS
-545 TPAASEKKPA
+545 TPKN
-555 AKKTTV
+555 
-561 KKTATTSADGVKKTA
+561 
-576 TKKTVKNGKGGGN
+576 KNGKGGN
-589 NE
+589 KNE

>member
-1 MTKTTKDP
+1 MTKINKDP
-9 LVKISKRQNLALQYK
+9 LIKISKRQNLALGYK
-24 LLLTVGAILLSL
+24 LLLTIGAILLSL

-47 YNPIEFYTQM
+47 YNPVDFYVQM
-57 LMGNFKNASYL
+57 ILGNFKNSSYL
-68 KLMVRALIPLLITS
+68 KLMVRVLIPLLITS

-106 IIAMTFSLLIGDS
+106 LIAMTFSLLIGDS

-124 GAIIVVLLGTLGGG
+124 GAIIIVLLGTLGGG

-151 NTNET
+151 GTNET

-167 YIASYMLKTDF
+167 YIASYTLKTDF
-178 FAIQGQ
+178 YAVQGQ
-184 GVPSFKVIAQSLWL
+184 GVPAFKVIAESLWL
-198 TEINLGKFS
+198 TEINIGKFS
-207 FDTAVFIAVAL
+207 FDTALFVAVAL
-218 VIILFVYFKQSKQGY
+218 VVIMFVYFKQSKQGY

-307 IGIFI
+307 IGILI

-322 GCAFARSS
+322 GCAFARTS

-358 KLAFR
+358 KISFR
-363 KKRKAQPEAVTE
+363 KKIKETVAINDTS
-375 AASDDQTQDAQA
+375 SDT
-387 SDAIA
+387 IA
-392 ETGGATEAASQEVVA
+392 ETSPTEKDETASDTVEAEKSDLLNGIAEHSSTDISEISETLQEKSEEIDKKSSPSKAIPSNITVPPQSETNHPA
-407 EKTQETASESAED
+407 EKTENL
-420 VKETSDEKDVVA
+420 
-432 DEAQQAPQDIG
+432 
-443 SASEEQKQTEAEETP
+443 SASENAGNIKNKTTNANKN
-458 VVAPEADKIPSD
+458 AK
-470 TAADAKDESA
+470 TAKTTSNGKTAIKKSA
-480 SAEETGKTEDKKEEP
+480 SKTSSSGKTSIV
-495 EKTVKKPAAKKTAAK
+495 KTVS
-510 KPTAKS
+510 KS
-516 AGTKTPGTSTEKTAS
+516 RSVKNT
-531 DVKKTSDAKKSAKK
+531 VKKTSS
-545 TPAASEKKPA
+545 TPKN
-555 AKKTTV
+555 
-561 KKTATTSADGVKKTA
+561 
-576 TKKTVKNGKGGGN
+576 KNGKGGN
-589 NE
+589 KNE

>member
-1 MTKTTKDP
+1 MTKTNKDP
-9 LVKISKRQNLALQYK
+9 LIKISKRQNLALRYK

-47 YNPIEFYTQM
+47 YNPVKFYTEM

-68 KLMVRALIPLLITS
+68 KLMIRALIPLLITS

-91 RFWNIGAEGQFIVGA
+91 RFWNIGGEGQFIIGA

-124 GAIIVVLLGTLGGG
+124 GAIVVVILGTLGGG
-138 LYALFVAVLKVKF
+138 LYALFVAVLKVRF

-178 FAIQGQ
+178 FALQGQ
-184 GVPSFKVIAQSLWL
+184 GVPSFKVIAESLWL
-198 TEINLGKFS
+198 TEINIGKFS
-207 FDTAVFIAVAL
+207 FDTALFIAVAL
-218 VIILFVYFKQSKQGY
+218 TIILFVYFRQSKQGY

-250 KVKWIIVRTM
+250 KVNKIVLRTM

-288 TGGVGWTSI
+288 SGGVGWTSI

-307 IGIFI
+307 VGIFV

-322 GCAFARSS
+322 GCSFARTS
-330 LGISES
+330 LGISDA

-358 KLAFR
+358 KVSFR
-363 KKRKAQPEAVTE
+363 KKVKDAVTAQASGDAADDDKNASVTAVQIDDGIQTDSQTMTQSTDVVSDIPAGESTTDISASENPVEANQERPSADDNNVTE
-375 AASDDQTQDAQA
+375 ATTNVS
-387 SDAIA
+387 S
-392 ETGGATEAASQEVVA
+392 G
-407 EKTQETASESAED
+407 ETAQSISEKAKTE
-420 VKETSDEKDVVA
+420 EAVV
-432 DEAQQAPQDIG
+432 EN
-443 SASEEQKQTEAEETP
+443 
-458 VVAPEADKIPSD
+458 VAPEAVNSVEEKAATTKKTTAKKAGNAAKTSRSKKSD
-470 TAADAKDESA
+470 D
-480 SAEETGKTEDKKEEP
+480 
-495 EKTVKKPAAKKTAAK
+495 KKTASPKSAKSPAK
-510 KPTAKS
+510 KAETDVKAAASKPS
-516 AGTKTPGTSTEKTAS
+516 TKKTAS
-531 DVKKTSDAKKSAKK
+531 SANKTKS
-545 TPAASEKKPA
+545 TQ
-555 AKKTTV
+555 
-561 KKTATTSADGVKKTA
+561 
-576 TKKTVKNGKGGGN
+576 TKKNGKGGN
-589 NE
+589 DNE

>member
-1 MTKTTKDP
+1 MTKTNKDP
-9 LVKISKRQNLALQYK
+9 LIKISKRQNLALGYK
-24 LLLTVGAILLSL
+24 LLLTIGAILLSL

-47 YNPIEFYTQM
+47 YNPVDFYVQM
-57 LMGNFKNASYL
+57 ILGNFKNSSYL
-68 KLMVRALIPLLITS
+68 KLMVRVLIPLLITS

-106 IIAMTFSLLIGDS
+106 LIAMTFSLLIGDS

-124 GAIIVVLLGTLGGG
+124 GAIIIVLLGTLGGG

-151 NTNET
+151 GTNET

-167 YIASYMLKTDF
+167 YIASYTLKTDF
-178 FAIQGQ
+178 YAVQGQ
-184 GVPSFKVIAQSLWL
+184 GVPAFKVIAESLWL
-198 TEINLGKFS
+198 TEIDIGKFS
-207 FDTAVFIAVAL
+207 FDTALFVAVAL
-218 VIILFVYFKQSKQGY
+218 VVIMFVYFKQSKQGY

-307 IGIFI
+307 IGILI

-322 GCAFARSS
+322 GCAFARTS

-358 KLAFR
+358 KVSFR
-363 KKRKAQPEAVTE
+363 KKIKETVAINDTS
-375 AASDDQTQDAQA
+375 SDT
-387 SDAIA
+387 IA
-392 ETGGATEAASQEVVA
+392 ETSPTEKDETASDTVEADKSDLLNGIAEQSSTDISEISETLQEKSEEIDKKSSPSKAIPSNITVPPQDETNHPA
-407 EKTQETASESAED
+407 EKTENL
-420 VKETSDEKDVVA
+420 
-432 DEAQQAPQDIG
+432 
-443 SASEEQKQTEAEETP
+443 SASENAGNIKNKTTKANKN
-458 VVAPEADKIPSD
+458 AK
-470 TAADAKDESA
+470 TAKTTSNGKTAIKKSA
-480 SAEETGKTEDKKEEP
+480 SKTSSSGKTSIV
-495 EKTVKKPAAKKTAAK
+495 KTVS
-510 KPTAKS
+510 KS
-516 AGTKTPGTSTEKTAS
+516 RSVKNT
-531 DVKKTSDAKKSAKK
+531 VKKTSS
-545 TPAASEKKPA
+545 TPKN
-555 AKKTTV
+555 
-561 KKTATTSADGVKKTA
+561 
-576 TKKTVKNGKGGGN
+576 KNGKGGN
-589 NE
+589 KNE

>member
-1 MTKTTKDP
+1 MTKTIKEP
-9 LVKISKRQNLALQYK
+9 LVKISKRQNLALGYK

-36 VLGGILLACLG
+36 VLGAILLSCLG
-47 YNPIEFYTQM
+47 YNPISFYVQM

-68 KLMVRALIPLLITS
+68 KLMVRALIHLLITS

-106 IIAMTFSLLIGDS
+106 LIAMTFSLLIGDS

-124 GAIIVVLLGTLGGG
+124 GAIIIVLLGTLGGG
-138 LYALFVAVLKVKF
+138 LYALFVAALKVKF

-167 YIASYMLKTDF
+167 YIASYTLKTDF
-178 FAIQGQ
+178 YAVQGQ
-184 GVPSFKVIAQSLWL
+184 GVPAFRIIAESLWL
-198 TEINLGKFS
+198 TEIDIGKFS
-207 FDTAVFIAVAL
+207 FDTALFVAVAL
-218 VIILFVYFKQSKQGY
+218 VLIIFVYFKQSKHGY

-322 GCAFARSS
+322 GCSFARTS
-330 LGISES
+330 LGISEA

-358 KLAFR
+358 KVSFR
-363 KKRKAQPEAVTE
+363 KKVKAAVSTPEGDASLTEETKTDESCENAEADALRITAGESEEALLSPVNAVT
-375 AASDDQTQDAQA
+375 
-387 SDAIA
+387 
-392 ETGGATEAASQEVVA
+392 V
-407 EKTQETASESAED
+407 
-420 VKETSDEKDVVA
+420 
-432 DEAQQAPQDIG
+432 
-443 SASEEQKQTEAEETP
+443 AEETVSDGQSTGATDETAAETP
-458 VVAPEADKIPSD
+458 PNGPDTYENAEKEADKLP
-470 TAADAKDESA
+470 APEKDETPADENAVELNENAPDKQEIKDATDENTAHEAKAKQKPA
-480 SAEETGKTEDKKEEP
+480 SKKRATTAKKQPADKSG
-495 EKTVKKPAAKKTAAK
+495 EKPTKAKKPAAKKTAA
-510 KPTAKS
+510 
-516 AGTKTPGTSTEKTAS
+516 EK
-531 DVKKTSDAKKSAKK
+531 
-545 TPAASEKKPA
+545 PAAKTTATKSKTTKKPA
-555 AKKTTV
+555 ATAVKSTKTTAAS
-561 KKTATTSADGVKKTA
+561 KTDKSAAKTSAQIK
-576 TKKTVKNGKGGGN
+576 KNGKGGNN

>member
-1 MTKTTKDP
+1 MTKTNKDP
-9 LVKISKRQNLALQYK
+9 LIKISKRQNLALGYK
-24 LLLTVGAILLSL
+24 LLLTIGAILLSL

-47 YNPIEFYTQM
+47 YNPVDFYVQM
-57 LMGNFKNASYL
+57 ILGNFKNSSYL
-68 KLMVRALIPLLITS
+68 KLMVRVLIPLLITS

-106 IIAMTFSLLIGDS
+106 LIAMTFSLLIGDS

-124 GAIIVVLLGTLGGG
+124 GAIIIVLLGTLGGG

-151 NTNET
+151 GTNET

-167 YIASYMLKTDF
+167 YIASYTLKTDF
-178 FAIQGQ
+178 YAVQGQ
-184 GVPSFKVIAQSLWL
+184 GVPAFKVIAESLWL
-198 TEINLGKFS
+198 TEINIGKFS
-207 FDTAVFIAVAL
+207 FDTALFVAVAL
-218 VIILFVYFKQSKQGY
+218 VVIMFVYFKQSKQGY

-307 IGIFI
+307 IGILI

-322 GCAFARSS
+322 GCAFARTS

-358 KLAFR
+358 KVSFR
-363 KKRKAQPEAVTE
+363 KKIKETVAINDTS
-375 AASDDQTQDAQA
+375 SDT
-387 SDAIA
+387 IA
-392 ETGGATEAASQEVVA
+392 ETSPTEKDETASDTVEAEKSDLLNGIAEHSSTDRSEVSETLQEKSEEIDKKSSPSKAIPSNITVPPQGETNHPA
-407 EKTQETASESAED
+407 EKT
-420 VKETSDEKDVVA
+420 VNL
-432 DEAQQAPQDIG
+432 
-443 SASEEQKQTEAEETP
+443 SASENAGNIKNKTANANKNAKTAKTTE
-458 VVAPEADKIPSD
+458 S
-470 TAADAKDESA
+470 
-480 SAEETGKTEDKKEEP
+480 GKTAIKKSVSKTSSSGKTSIV
-495 EKTVKKPAAKKTAAK
+495 KTVS
-510 KPTAKS
+510 KS
-516 AGTKTPGTSTEKTAS
+516 RSVKNT
-531 DVKKTSDAKKSAKK
+531 VKKTSS
-545 TPAASEKKPA
+545 TPKN
-555 AKKTTV
+555 
-561 KKTATTSADGVKKTA
+561 
-576 TKKTVKNGKGGGN
+576 KNGKGGN
-589 NE
+589 KNE

>member
-1 MTKTTKDP
+1 MTKTNKDP
-9 LVKISKRQNLALQYK
+9 LIKISKRQNLALRYK

-47 YNPIEFYTQM
+47 YNPVKFYTEM

-68 KLMVRALIPLLITS
+68 KLMIRALIPLLITS

-91 RFWNIGAEGQFIVGA
+91 RFWNIGGEGQFIIGA

-124 GAIIVVLLGTLGGG
+124 GAIVVVILGTLGGG
-138 LYALFVAVLKVKF
+138 LYALFVAVLKVRF

-178 FAIQGQ
+178 FALQGQ
-184 GVPSFKVIAQSLWL
+184 GVPSFKVIAESLWL
-198 TEINLGKFS
+198 TEINIGKFS
-207 FDTAVFIAVAL
+207 FDTALFIAVAL
-218 VIILFVYFKQSKQGY
+218 TIILFVYFRQSKQGY

-250 KVKWIIVRTM
+250 KVNKIVLRTM

-288 TGGVGWTSI
+288 SGGVGWTSI

-307 IGIFI
+307 VGIFV

-322 GCAFARSS
+322 GCSFARTS
-330 LGISES
+330 LGISDA

-358 KLAFR
+358 KVSFR
-363 KKRKAQPEAVTE
+363 KKVKDAVTAQASGDAADDDKNASVTAVQIDDGIQTDSQTMTQSTDVASDIPAGESTTDISASVDPVEANQESPSADDDNVTE
-375 AASDDQTQDAQA
+375 ATANVPS
-387 SDAIA
+387 
-392 ETGGATEAASQEVVA
+392 G
-407 EKTQETASESAED
+407 ETAQSISEKAKTE
-420 VKETSDEKDVVA
+420 EAVV
-432 DEAQQAPQDIG
+432 EN
-443 SASEEQKQTEAEETP
+443 
-458 VVAPEADKIPSD
+458 VAPEAVNSVEEKAATTKKT
-470 TAADAKDESA
+470 TAKKADNAAKTSR
-480 SAEETGKTEDKKEEP
+480 S
-495 EKTVKKPAAKKTAAK
+495 KKPDDKKTASPK
-510 KPTAKS
+510 SAKS
-516 AGTKTPGTSTEKTAS
+516 PVKKAETDVKAAASKSSTKKTAS
-531 DVKKTSDAKKSAKK
+531 SANKTKS
-545 TPAASEKKPA
+545 TQ
-555 AKKTTV
+555 
-561 KKTATTSADGVKKTA
+561 
-576 TKKTVKNGKGGGN
+576 TKKNGKGGN
-589 NE
+589 DNE

>member
-1 MTKTTKDP
+1 MTKTNKDP
-9 LVKISKRQNLALQYK
+9 LIKISKRQNLALRYK

-47 YNPIEFYTQM
+47 YNPVKFYTEM

-68 KLMVRALIPLLITS
+68 KLMIRALIPLLITS

-91 RFWNIGAEGQFIVGA
+91 RFWNIGGEGQFIIGA

-124 GAIIVVLLGTLGGG
+124 GAIVVVILGTLGGG
-138 LYALFVAVLKVKF
+138 LYALFVAVLKVRF

-178 FAIQGQ
+178 FALQGQ
-184 GVPSFKVIAQSLWL
+184 GVPSFKVIAESLWL
-198 TEINLGKFS
+198 TEINIGKFS
-207 FDTAVFIAVAL
+207 FDTALFIAVAL
-218 VIILFVYFKQSKQGY
+218 TIILFVYFRQSKQGY

-250 KVKWIIVRTM
+250 KVNKIVLRTM

-288 TGGVGWTSI
+288 SGGVGWTSI

-307 IGIFI
+307 VGIFV

-322 GCAFARSS
+322 GCSFARTS
-330 LGISES
+330 LGISDA

-358 KLAFR
+358 KVSFR
-363 KKRKAQPEAVTE
+363 KKVKDAVTAQASGDAADDDKNASVTAVQIDDGIQTDSQTMTQSTDVVSDIPAGESTTDISASENPVEANQERPSADDNNVTE
-375 AASDDQTQDAQA
+375 ATANVS
-387 SDAIA
+387 S
-392 ETGGATEAASQEVVA
+392 G
-407 EKTQETASESAED
+407 ETAQSISEKAKTE
-420 VKETSDEKDVVA
+420 EAVV
-432 DEAQQAPQDIG
+432 EN
-443 SASEEQKQTEAEETP
+443 
-458 VVAPEADKIPSD
+458 VAPEAVNSVEEKAATTKKTTAKKAGNAAKTSRSKKSD
-470 TAADAKDESA
+470 D
-480 SAEETGKTEDKKEEP
+480 
-495 EKTVKKPAAKKTAAK
+495 KKTASPKSAKSPAK
-510 KPTAKS
+510 KAETDVKAAASKPS
-516 AGTKTPGTSTEKTAS
+516 TKKTAS
-531 DVKKTSDAKKSAKK
+531 SANKTKS
-545 TPAASEKKPA
+545 TQ
-555 AKKTTV
+555 
-561 KKTATTSADGVKKTA
+561 
-576 TKKTVKNGKGGGN
+576 TKKNGKGGN
-589 NE
+589 DNE

>member
-1 MTKTTKDP
+1 MTKINKDP
-9 LVKISKRQNLALQYK
+9 LIKISKRQNLALGYK
-24 LLLTVGAILLSL
+24 LLLTIGAIFLSL

-47 YNPIEFYTQM
+47 YNPVDFYVQM
-57 LMGNFKNASYL
+57 ILGNFKNSSYL
-68 KLMVRALIPLLITS
+68 KLMVRVLIPLLITS

-106 IIAMTFSLLIGDS
+106 LIAMTFSLLIGDS

-124 GAIIVVLLGTLGGG
+124 GAIIIVLLGTLGGG

-151 NTNET
+151 GTNET

-167 YIASYMLKTDF
+167 YIASYTLKTDF
-178 FAIQGQ
+178 YAVQGQ
-184 GVPSFKVIAQSLWL
+184 GVPAFKVIAESLWL
-198 TEINLGKFS
+198 TEINIGKFS
-207 FDTAVFIAVAL
+207 FDTALFVAVAL
-218 VIILFVYFKQSKQGY
+218 VVIMFVYFKQSKQGY

-307 IGIFI
+307 IGILI

-322 GCAFARSS
+322 GCAFARTS

-358 KLAFR
+358 KVSFR
-363 KKRKAQPEAVTE
+363 KKIKETVAINDTS
-375 AASDDQTQDAQA
+375 SDT
-387 SDAIA
+387 IA
-392 ETGGATEAASQEVVA
+392 ETSTTEKDETASDTVEAEKSDLLNGIAEHSSTDISEISETLQEKSEEIDKKSSPSKAIPSNITVPPQSETNHPA
-407 EKTQETASESAED
+407 EKTENL
-420 VKETSDEKDVVA
+420 
-432 DEAQQAPQDIG
+432 
-443 SASEEQKQTEAEETP
+443 SASENAGNIKNKTTNANKN
-458 VVAPEADKIPSD
+458 AK
-470 TAADAKDESA
+470 TAKTTSNGKTAIKKSA
-480 SAEETGKTEDKKEEP
+480 SKTSPSGKTSIV
-495 EKTVKKPAAKKTAAK
+495 KTVS
-510 KPTAKS
+510 KS
-516 AGTKTPGTSTEKTAS
+516 RSVKNT
-531 DVKKTSDAKKSAKK
+531 VKKTSS
-545 TPAASEKKPA
+545 TPKN
-555 AKKTTV
+555 
-561 KKTATTSADGVKKTA
+561 
-576 TKKTVKNGKGGGN
+576 KNGKGGN
-589 NE
+589 KNE